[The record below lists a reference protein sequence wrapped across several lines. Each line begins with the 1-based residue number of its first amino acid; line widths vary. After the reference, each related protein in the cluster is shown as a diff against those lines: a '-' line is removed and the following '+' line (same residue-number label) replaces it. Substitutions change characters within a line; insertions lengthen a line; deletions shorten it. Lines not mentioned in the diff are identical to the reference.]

1 MASSL
6 VCCFCGFH
14 GSNSTINLTKVGV
27 TAGFLL
33 PFELGV
39 VLVVVDL
46 VVILWLV
53 YDTSRERRKKKLYS
67 IALVLARLVGLPS
80 FVFVL
85 RGFQPPS
92 IPNSARDLYMGSS
105 GNGPPGN

>member
-1 MASSL
+1 
-6 VCCFCGFH
+6 
-14 GSNSTINLTKVGV
+14 V

-53 YDTSRERRKKKLYS
+53 YDTSSRERRKKKLYS

-80 FVFVL
+80 FGLELWPSCFLTLVVVADL
-85 RGFQPPS
+85 GAGFRQVR
-92 IPNSARDLYMGSS
+92 IGRR
-105 GNGPPGN
+105 

>member
-1 MASSL
+1 MIL
-6 VCCFCGFH
+6 VE
-14 GSNSTINLTKVGV
+14 K
-27 TAGFLL
+27 
-33 PFELGV
+33 E
-39 VLVVVDL
+39 
-46 VVILWLV
+46 
-53 YDTSRERRKKKLYS
+53 EKKKLYS
-67 IALVLARLVGLPS
+67 ILVEKEEKKGCTVLLSFFFNLYSIALMVAWLVGLPS